1 MMTRFKRAWII
12 LAMAA
17 IALTGASLIAEETKE
32 DGALSSALAKA
43 DIFKWLNGAD
53 RDMLTTA
60 SLLRQ
65 GKIGEKIVEYN
76 KPLNKMFIVP
86 DGKCEVWIAG
96 NLITTLSGQLLF
108 GEVEF
113 LDNLPGSADVVLLK
127 DAEIIEIDNA
137 KLNRLMERNPHI
149 GYVIMH
155 EIAKIASQRLRAMD
169 EKESAS
175 KAKESDAIDKVRLDF
190 TSAFNAGNSDAIGKL
205 IDQDA
210 IWMMP
215 NEPPVSGFV
224 NIKAS
229 YIKLFK
235 NVKAK
240 IDLKAGSTQ
249 SCGDWAFIDGTFSRV
264 DTLFPSGEIKN
275 IYGHYLFVLKKQADG
290 TWKIAR
296 DIWNE
301 HVKQ

>member
-60 SLLRQ
+60 TLLRQ